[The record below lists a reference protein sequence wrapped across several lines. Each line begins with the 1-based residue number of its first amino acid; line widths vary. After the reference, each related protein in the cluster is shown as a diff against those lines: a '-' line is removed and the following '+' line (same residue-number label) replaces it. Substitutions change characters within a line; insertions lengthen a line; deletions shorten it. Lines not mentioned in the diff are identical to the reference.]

1 MFAILNISL
10 SLSPSPSRGFKAE
23 GDKWPSEMEPR
34 LHADWQ
40 FWVCCVNL
48 DGKHPSI
55 RPSIYIHII
64 CIMYAYVHGMSC
76 IASGGSLIVT
86 TFSLPRS
93 AMPLII

>member
-40 FWVCCVNL
+40 FWICCVNL

-55 RPSIYIHII
+55 RPSTYIFFVYHVLH
-64 CIMYAYVHGMSC
+64 MYMACH
-76 IASGGSLIVT
+76 A
-86 TFSLPRS
+86 LPVE
-93 AMPLII
+93 AV